1 MLREFQKILFKDFP
15 NEPHM
20 TKWVHNGTLQDPP
33 NWLWSDRRVLVFF
46 NRTMLDSSGSQS
58 FLVHRDGILNKQ
70 FDPHRCESER
80 ERTSRSVWWR
90 FLREKEFGSVDRE
103 PRHDGRIAIE
113 VPQDRCIK
121 GSLVEVDRSISVVDR
136 QHRRDFSS
144 HNAGLGLQHSLPLRD
159 HVVEFSSLGDSAP
172 EGLRDSNP
180 TSNLSRVT
188 RYSTGE
194 SSCLLRGI
202 LIIISSRLLKAS
214 AMFASITVC
223 TLFHLATICLSTSVP
238 FGG

>member
-1 MLREFQKILFKDFP
+1 VTRWWFADHGFELIVLPSHKMLREFQKILFKDFP
-15 NEPHM
+15 NGPHM
-20 TKWVHNGTLQDPP
+20 AKWVHNGTFEAPP

-46 NRTMLDSSGSQS
+46 NRTMLGSSGSQS
-58 FLVHRDGILNKQ
+58 FPVHRDGILNKQ

-113 VPQDRCIK
+113 VLQDRCIK

-144 HNAGLGLQHSLPLRD
+144 HNAGLGLQ
-159 HVVEFSSLGDSAP
+159 
-172 EGLRDSNP
+172 
-180 TSNLSRVT
+180 TSTNAVT
-188 RYSTGE
+188 
-194 SSCLLRGI
+194 
-202 LIIISSRLLKAS
+202 
-214 AMFASITVC
+214 
-223 TLFHLATICLSTSVP
+223 
-238 FGG
+238 